1 MSSCQKNERELL
13 IMQKN
18 YLKRLNDN
26 YRNPKSEG
34 GMILERFIIF
44 GADGFLGFEVCN
56 QLLESCYEVIHYNI
70 LNQPFQ
76 EEKELRIGRNSQFQ
90 SIESITQLPL
100 RKTPQLFFQS
110 MIGNFRMKYR
120 LLLQEKL
127 PHVFNRLLNEG
138 YERMVLL
145 LPQLPKGK
153 KLNLNA
159 FIHTI
164 QQSKRKILSIYFPLL
179 YGKWLSKETYLSQV
193 LFHDQIERNLQILH
207 ISAAVKTCLQFIVSH
222 QTGDLWLKNRDD
234 KEWQK
239 VYYSLTGIK
248 SQITGQPTVQATGKE
263 IIVKGAVDVALLN
276 EIKKQMEEN
285 FSHL

>member
-1 MSSCQKNERELL
+1 
-13 IMQKN
+13 
-18 YLKRLNDN
+18 
-26 YRNPKSEG
+26 
-34 GMILERFIIF
+34 MILERFIIF

-90 SIESITQLPL
+90 SIESITQLPFA
-100 RKTPQLFFQS
+100 KNTTIIFPIYDWEFS
-110 MIGNFRMKYR
+110 NEIPR